1 MNTTHQTNKANKID
15 KAKTRRPRGRP
26 RTSALTR
33 QEQLRLA
40 KCAQRARAK
49 ALGTQTVQLHLN
61 QALAEMLKTAAEA
74 PTFVDDLH
82 GFLAC
87 AVVEVAA
94 YPALADIAWNRRH
107 RWILAEEAF
116 ALYERNWRFVDVAAL
131 QPAER
136 QLIDNLVARF
146 GNGVMHV

>member
-1 MNTTHQTNKANKID
+1 MSTSRQTDTAN
-15 KAKTRRPRGRP
+15 KAKTRRPPGRP

-40 KCAQRARAK
+40 KRTQRARAK
-49 ALGTQTVQLHLN
+49 ALGTQTVALQLD
-61 QALAEMLKTAAEA
+61 QTLAEMLKTAAEA

-82 GFLAC
+82 TFLAR
-87 AVVEVAA
+87 AVVDVAS
-94 YPALADIAWNRRH
+94 YPALGDIAWNRRH